1 MATFWKEDLNII
13 WDFAEDSEQVHK
25 HLENPLIR
33 DIAKLIDSSENP
45 EQDLMGARD
54 THPEFEDFVRSL
66 VKATRKKQ
74 QQQH

>member
-1 MATFWKEDLNII
+1 M
-13 WDFAEDSEQVHK
+13 QK

-33 DIAKLIDSSENP
+33 DIAKLIDSSEDP

-74 QQQH
+74 SQ